1 MPDIVADRARAVAAL
16 RFRAL
21 GDETRLRLLEILTGG
36 EQCVSDLMDALGL
49 GQSLVSHHLRALR
62 EAGLVTV
69 RRDGRRIHYAISEP
83 ALAAVR
89 LVVYELAPLHAGGAR
104 AATE

>member
-1 MPDIVADRARAVAAL
+1 MPDIADRARAVAAL

-36 EQCVSDLMDALGL
+36 ERCVSDLMAELEL

-69 RRDGRRIHYAISEP
+69 RRDGRRIHYAISEA
-83 ALAAVR
+83 ALSAVR
-89 LVVYELAPLHAGGAR
+89 LVVYELAPLHTGGERAGA
-104 AATE
+104 E

>member
-1 MPDIVADRARAVAAL
+1 MPDVTDRARAIAAL

-21 GDETRLRLLEILTGG
+21 GDETRLRLLEILG
-36 EQCVSDLMDALGL
+36 EGERCVSDLMTELGL

-69 RRDGRRIHYAISEP
+69 RRDGRHIHYAISGP
-83 ALAAVR
+83 ALTDVR
-89 LVVYELAPLHAGGAR
+89 LVVYELEPLRVGSETPVVA
-104 AATE
+104 

>member
-1 MPDIVADRARAVAAL
+1 MAINDPDDRARALAAL

-21 GDETRLRLLEILTGG
+21 GDETRLRLLEILATG
-36 EQCVSDLMDALGL
+36 ERTVADLMDALGL

-62 EAGLVTV
+62 ESGLVTA
-69 RRDGRRIHYAISEP
+69 RREGRWAYYAISEP

-89 LVVYELAPLHAGGAR
+89 LTVYELEPLRVGVQAVG
-104 AATE
+104 T

>member
-1 MPDIVADRARAVAAL
+1 MPDIADQARAVAAL

-21 GDETRLRLLEILTGG
+21 GDETRLRILEALATG
-36 EQCVSDLMDALGL
+36 ERCVSDLMDALGL

-69 RRDGRRIHYAISEP
+69 RRDGRRINYTISEP

-89 LVVYELAPLHAGGAR
+89 LVVYELEPWRG
-104 AATE
+104 

>member
-1 MPDIVADRARAVAAL
+1 MPDIADRARAVAAL

-21 GDETRLRLLEILTGG
+21 GAETRLRLLEILTGD
-36 EQCVSDLMDALGL
+36 ERCVSDLMDALEL

-62 EAGLVTV
+62 ESGLVTV

-89 LVVYELAPLHAGGAR
+89 LVVYELEPLHTGSER
-104 AATE
+104 ASTE

>member
-1 MPDIVADRARAVAAL
+1 MPDIADRARAVAAL

-36 EQCVSDLMDALGL
+36 ERCVSDLMDELQL

-69 RRDGRRIHYAISEP
+69 RRDGRRIHYAISES
-83 ALAAVR
+83 ALGAVR
-89 LVVYELAPLHAGGAR
+89 LVVYELAPLHTGGERAG
-104 AATE
+104 TE

>member
-1 MPDIVADRARAVAAL
+1 MNDADDRARALAAL

-21 GDETRLRLLEILTGG
+21 GDETRLRLLEILAAG
-36 EQCVSDLMDALGL
+36 ERCVADLMDALGL

-69 RRDGRRIHYAISEP
+69 RRDGRWVYYAISEP
-83 ALAAVR
+83 ALASAR
-89 LVVYELAPLHAGGAR
+89 LTIYELEPLR
-104 AATE
+104 AAMQVSAT

>member
-1 MPDIVADRARAVAAL
+1 MLDAADQARAVAAL

-21 GDETRLRLLEILTGG
+21 GDETRLRILETLTTG
-36 EQCVSDLMDALGL
+36 ERCVSDLMDALGL

-69 RRDGRRIHYAISEP
+69 RRDGRRINYTIAEP

-89 LVVYELAPLHAGGAR
+89 LVVYELEPLRG
-104 AATE
+104 

>member
-1 MPDIVADRARAVAAL
+1 MPDIADRARAVAAL

-36 EQCVSDLMDALGL
+36 ERCVSDLMDELAL

-89 LVVYELAPLHAGGAR
+89 LVVYELAPLHAGSER
-104 AATE
+104 PSTE